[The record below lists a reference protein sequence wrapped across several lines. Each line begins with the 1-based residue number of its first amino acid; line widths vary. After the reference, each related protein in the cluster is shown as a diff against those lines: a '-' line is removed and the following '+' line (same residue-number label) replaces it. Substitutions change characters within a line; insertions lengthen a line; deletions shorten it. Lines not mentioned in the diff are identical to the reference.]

1 MLRTLLKRVS
11 LQVVPWGR
19 IGDVIE
25 ISYSVYKAVR
35 DVREKKGKRRGSR

>member
-1 MLRTLLKRVS
+1 MLRKLLKKVS
-11 LQVVPWGR
+11 LPVVPWGR

-35 DVREKKGKRRGSR
+35 DVREKKEKRRGSR